1 MNHRHLL
8 LAVALALLPAA
19 PARGHFLF
27 VRVLP
32 PAEGGRAA
40 EVYFSELAEAGDPRF
55 IDKVAPHTRL
65 WRQTTPGKFEPL
77 EVHKTSDRLRAWLP
91 FAGSVMVV
99 GECEYGVLGRGQT
112 AFLLR
117 HFPKAV
123 AGSPDELNKLVPFGK
138 LPLEVAVSIDG
149 DRVLLTALH
158 RGNLLPGA
166 EF

>member
-55 IDKVAPHTRL
+55 IDKIAPHTEL
-65 WRQTTPGKFEPL
+65 WLQTRPGTFEPL
-77 EVHKTSDRLRAWLP
+77 KVHQATDHLRAWLP
-91 FAGSVMVV
+91 FRGSVMVV
-99 GECEYGVLGRGQT
+99 
-112 AFLLR
+112 
-117 HFPKAV
+117 
-123 AGSPDELNKLVPFGK
+123 
-138 LPLEVAVSIDG
+138 
-149 DRVLLTALH
+149 
-158 RGNLLPGA
+158 
-166 EF
+166 